1 MADYQWVTST
11 GVIVPD
17 TSDLRDEVSAE
28 FRATLGADLVT
39 TPDTPQGVLI
49 TAETVARDAV
59 ARNNAALAN
68 QINPNLSGGVF
79 LDALWALTG
88 GARFTATFSLIEGV
102 ELGGAAFAIIPAGS
116 QASVGAGGDVFEL
129 VSAVVLD
136 ATGAGLGT
144 FQALETGP
152 VAAPV
157 AALDTIVSG
166 VLGWETV
173 TNPAA
178 ASPGQA
184 TESDTASRRRRRDT
198 LALQSVALPEAG
210 VSGVHDVSGVRSVL
224 FRENVGAVDLVIDA
238 YHIVPHSV
246 LFVVE
251 GGTDADVGA
260 AILRRK
266 SSGANWNGATVVNV
280 LEPASGQ
287 VYPVKFQR
295 PAQVPIFVEVTV
307 SLGPQA
313 VIADPQQVV
322 RDALLAYAEG
332 DTDIEEGW
340 TIGTDASPWELS
352 AAINAAAPGLFV
364 RSVEIGTVIGV
375 VSPATIHI
383 TILQQAQLIEG
394 NVTVTI
400 V

>member
-1 MADYQWVTST
+1 VADYQWVTST

-17 TSDLRDEVSAE
+17 TSDLRDVVSAE
-28 FRATLGADLVT
+28 FRAALGADLVT

-184 TESDTASRRRRRDT
+184 T
-198 LALQSVALPEAG
+198 
-210 VSGVHDVSGVRSVL
+210 
-224 FRENVGAVDLVIDA
+224 
-238 YHIVPHSV
+238 
-246 LFVVE
+246 
-251 GGTDADVGA
+251 
-260 AILRRK
+260 
-266 SSGANWNGATVVNV
+266 
-280 LEPASGQ
+280 
-287 VYPVKFQR
+287 
-295 PAQVPIFVEVTV
+295 
-307 SLGPQA
+307 
-313 VIADPQQVV
+313 
-322 RDALLAYAEG
+322 
-332 DTDIEEGW
+332 
-340 TIGTDASPWELS
+340 
-352 AAINAAAPGLFV
+352 
-364 RSVEIGTVIGV
+364 
-375 VSPATIHI
+375 
-383 TILQQAQLIEG
+383 
-394 NVTVTI
+394 
-400 V
+400 